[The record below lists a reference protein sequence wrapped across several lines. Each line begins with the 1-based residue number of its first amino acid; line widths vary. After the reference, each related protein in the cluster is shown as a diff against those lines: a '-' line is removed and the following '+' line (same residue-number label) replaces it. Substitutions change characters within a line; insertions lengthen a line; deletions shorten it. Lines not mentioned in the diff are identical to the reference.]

1 MTKIKIIS
9 GWSNPGGS
17 TTSFINL
24 CNYMNANGMDCTFY
38 GPHDY
43 HRDKCK
49 SGHIA
54 EAQVNQKDE
63 ILIIHYLKFPER
75 PEASKKVILS
85 CHEKD
90 VYEVKKVKPFW
101 DDVVYVSN
109 SQMFWQG
116 VPGKVIPNI
125 ITELNKTESHP
136 GKKAGVIG
144 SVDKNKN
151 THVSIQRAL
160 DDGFDKVYLYGLVT
174 DQPYYAEHVQSFVDD
189 GKAIINGYEPN
200 TQKMYDSITDVYHSS
215 LSETFNL
222 IKAEC
227 KATGTHYHGLD
238 SAESGADYKEPQE
251 ILVQWKNLLEI

>member
-75 PEASKKVILS
+75 PEASKKVILA

-90 VYEVKKVKPFW
+90 VYEVKK
-101 DDVVYVSN
+101 
-109 SQMFWQG
+109 G
-116 VPGKVIPNI
+116 
-125 ITELNKTESHP
+125 
-136 GKKAGVIG
+136 
-144 SVDKNKN
+144 
-151 THVSIQRAL
+151 
-160 DDGFDKVYLYGLVT
+160 
-174 DQPYYAEHVQSFVDD
+174 
-189 GKAIINGYEPN
+189 
-200 TQKMYDSITDVYHSS
+200 
-215 LSETFNL
+215 
-222 IKAEC
+222 
-227 KATGTHYHGLD
+227 
-238 SAESGADYKEPQE
+238 
-251 ILVQWKNLLEI
+251 